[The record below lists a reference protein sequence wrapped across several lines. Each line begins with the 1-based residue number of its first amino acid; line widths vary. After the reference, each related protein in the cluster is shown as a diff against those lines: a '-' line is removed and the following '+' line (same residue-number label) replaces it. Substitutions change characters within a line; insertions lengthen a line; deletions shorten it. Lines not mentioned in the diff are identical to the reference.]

1 MRHRRSLAAAAAA
14 LTIAAGS
21 VILAPTAAADQPT
34 LQCAG
39 DGFMCSSP
47 GHFGTL
53 TASYTDAQP
62 APSTVWGAPKIGILD
77 SPADAL
83 DVEPG
88 SEVTRSYGIE
98 IPWQTDPSAPRT
110 VSMLVRNNE
119 GLFANPADMRFHVTD
134 AAGADLPDGTC
145 TPEEQN
151 LNPGEQTTVT
161 CTVPDGGALLK
172 AYRRGDF
179 GGEYLAAW
187 ALDSQTPP
195 SPPAAEAPGTPP
207 VVAVDGRTVTGAV
220 EDGVWK
226 ATAPVTRRAP
236 DANGAEATHAPEVTV
251 DGTAAEAPSF
261 RITTRA
267 AAPEPKPTPTATA
280 TPEPSGSPGASAAPT
295 TASQDPAVPD
305 PGPTTTPG
313 AQDPGRLPKTG
324 AETAGALGTA
334 LLLTAAG
341 ALVLG
346 RLRRRA

>member
-1 MRHRRSLAAAAAA
+1 MSLRRSLTATAAAAA
-14 LTIAAGS
+14 IAAGS
-21 VILAPTAAADQPT
+21 VVLAPTAAADQPI

-39 DGFMCSSP
+39 DGFMCGGP
-47 GHFGTL
+47 GRPGTL

-62 APSTVWGAPKIGILD
+62 APSTVWGTPKIGILD

-83 DVEPG
+83 DVEPS
-88 SEVTRSYGIE
+88 SEVTRSYGVE
-98 IPWQTDPSAPRT
+98 IPWQADPSAPRT
-110 VSMLVRNNE
+110 VSMLVKNNE
-119 GLFANPADMRFHVTD
+119 GLFANPADMRFHITD

-187 ALDSQTPP
+187 TLSSQTPP

-236 DANGAEATHAPEVTV
+236 DANGAEAAHAPEVTV
-251 DGTAAEAPSF
+251 DGTAVEAPSF